1 VIPKFQ
7 DQAADGNNQHPLSFF
22 FPKRYAH
29 AGGQSYPSFVFSLGR
44 KVEKNLTDISYQ
56 SIPGCDDGVCT

>member
-1 VIPKFQ
+1 MKATNILS
-7 DQAADGNNQHPLSFF
+7 PL

-44 KVEKNLTDISYQ
+44 KVEKT
-56 SIPGCDDGVCT
+56 